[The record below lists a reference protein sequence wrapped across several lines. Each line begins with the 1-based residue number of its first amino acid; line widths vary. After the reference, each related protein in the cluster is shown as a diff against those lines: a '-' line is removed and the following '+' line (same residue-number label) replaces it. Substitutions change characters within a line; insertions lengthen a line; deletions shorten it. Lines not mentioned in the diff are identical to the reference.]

1 MAKRFMECSQSR
13 RHERAASQLKRR
25 CANEN
30 ESRNEE
36 KGEDLPDVIDEG
48 KKNQSKQLGNK
59 PQSAWRDT
67 P

>member
-1 MAKRFMECSQSR
+1 MVKRFLECSQSR

-36 KGEDLPDVIDEG
+36 DSLDVIDEG
-48 KKNQSKQLGNK
+48 KNNQSKQLGNK

>member
-1 MAKRFMECSQSR
+1 MAKRVLECSQSR
-13 RHERAASQLKRR
+13 RHERTASQLKRR

-30 ESRNEE
+30 KSRNEE
-36 KGEDLPDVIDEG
+36 KWEDLPDVIDEG
-48 KKNQSKQLGNK
+48 KKNQSKQQGNK